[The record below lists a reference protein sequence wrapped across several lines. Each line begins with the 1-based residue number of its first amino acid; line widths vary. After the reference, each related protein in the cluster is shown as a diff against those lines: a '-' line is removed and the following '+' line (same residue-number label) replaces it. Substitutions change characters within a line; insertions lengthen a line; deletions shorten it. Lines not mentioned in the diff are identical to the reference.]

1 MATGAAVAGVRESL
15 PVSKP
20 EPGTWLEIVERQVR
34 GLKFGS
40 VQVTVHEGRV
50 VQIETSAKIRFDRS

>member
-1 MATGAAVAGVRESL
+1 MAGGATVGDPRANLGAKLE
-15 PVSKP
+15 
-20 EPGTWLEIVERQVR
+20 TAHWLEIVERQVR

>member
-1 MATGAAVAGVRESL
+1 MAGGATVGDPRANLGAKSE
-15 PVSKP
+15 
-20 EPGTWLEIVERQVR
+20 TAYWLEVVERQVR

>member
-1 MATGAAVAGVRESL
+1 MAGGVTVGDPRANL
-15 PVSKP
+15 GVKP
-20 EPGTWLEIVERQVR
+20 ETAHWLEIVERQVR

-40 VQVTVHEGRV
+40 VQVTMHEGRV